1 MGLFANAVIA
11 SLIAAAA
18 AASTGGIARGVQANT
33 NSSGQPH
40 KYTGWANQMW
50 GADNTSASNLAQWFR
65 GQAGNNSYLNTLSDA
80 ELGSILDQ
88 YYYQNGGF
96 LGNYTYDFDLRSALQ
111 DLGALNGI
119 GSMPTSP
126 DWDSLAQQAK
136 NDIALENAQIN
147 NLYDKNLAS
156 QKQLYQ
162 QEIQNNNRMYN
173 DYARQILSNDYQKNA
188 QLMGSLGNSLDRAR
202 TSALEAG
209 ASAGLRLSNNI
220 NTLLSTQNKQ
230 TQQSMETATNL
241 AQAMLN
247 QRQAAAGLRSNHNN
261 TLANDTANRANL
273 MRGSAERTTN
283 YQNAYIGQQQSLYDN
298 KMNSWE
304 NANSQYSS
312 NPFYGSY
319 MANKQ
324 KQSYSGGGNQ

>member
-1 MGLFANAVIA
+1 
-11 SLIAAAA
+11 
-18 AASTGGIARGVQANT
+18 
-33 NSSGQPH
+33 
-40 KYTGWANQMW
+40 
-50 GADNTSASNLAQWFR
+50 
-65 GQAGNNSYLNTLSDA
+65 
-80 ELGSILDQ
+80 
-88 YYYQNGGF
+88 
-96 LGNYTYDFDLRSALQ
+96 
-111 DLGALNGI
+111 
-119 GSMPTSP
+119 
-126 DWDSLAQQAK
+126 
-136 NDIALENAQIN
+136 
-147 NLYDKNLAS
+147 
-156 QKQLYQ
+156 
-162 QEIQNNNRMYN
+162 MYN

-230 TQQSMETATNL
+230 AQQSLDTAINL
-241 AQAMLN
+241 AQNMLN
-247 QRQAAAGLRSNHNN
+247 QRQAASGLRSSHSN

-273 MRGSAERTTN
+273 TRGNAERTTN

-319 MANKQ
+319 TANKQ
-324 KQSYSGGGNQ
+324 KQSYSGGSQ

>member
-1 MGLFANAVIA
+1 MGPIAGSIIA
-11 SLIAAAA
+11 SLIAAGVAA
-18 AASTGGIARGVQANT
+18 GAGGIARGVQAGT
-33 NSSGQPH
+33 NSNGQPH

-50 GADNTSASNLAQWFR
+50 GADNTSASDLARWFR
-65 GQAGNNSYLNTLSDA
+65 GQAGNNNYLNTLSDA

-88 YYYQNGGF
+88 YYYQNGGA

-126 DWDSLAQQAK
+126 NWDALAQQAK

-147 NLYDKNLAS
+147 SLYDKNLAS

-230 TQQSMETATNL
+230 AQQSLNTATNL

-247 QRQAAAGLRSNHNN
+247 QRQAAAGLRSSHNN

-273 MRGSAERTTN
+273 MRGNAERTTN

-324 KQSYSGGGNQ
+324 KQSYTGGGSQ

>member
-1 MGLFANAVIA
+1 MGLFASSIIA
-11 SLIAAAA
+11 SLIAAAVA
-18 AASTGGIARGVQANT
+18 GGAGGIAKGIQSNT
-33 NSSGQPH
+33 NSNGQPH

-50 GADNTSASNLAQWFR
+50 GANNTSSSDLARWFR
-65 GQAGNNSYLNTLSDA
+65 GQAGNNSYLNSLSDA
-80 ELGSILDQ
+80 ELGAILDQ
-88 YYYQNGGF
+88 YYYQNGGA
-96 LGNYTYDFDLRSALQ
+96 LGNYTYDFDLSSALQ
-111 DLGALNGI
+111 DLRALNGI
-119 GSMPTSP
+119 GNMPTAP
-126 DWDSLAQQAK
+126 NWDSLAQQAK

-147 NLYDKNLAS
+147 SLYDKNLAS

-162 QEIQNNNRMYN
+162 QEMQNNNRMYN

-247 QRQAAAGLRSNHNN
+247 QRQAASGLRGGYSN
-261 TLANDTANRANL
+261 TLSNDTANRANL
-273 MRGSAERTTN
+273 TRGNAERTTN

-319 MANKQ
+319 TANKQ
-324 KQSYSGGGNQ
+324 KQSYSGGSK

>member
-1 MGLFANAVIA
+1 MGLIASSIIA

-18 AASTGGIARGVQANT
+18 AASAGGIARGVQANT
-33 NSSGQPH
+33 NKGGQPH

-50 GADNTSASNLAQWFR
+50 GADNTSSSDLARWFR
-65 GQAGNNSYLNTLSDA
+65 GQAGNNSYLNSLSDA
-80 ELGSILDQ
+80 ELGAILDQ
-88 YYYQNGGF
+88 YYYQNGGA

-119 GSMPTSP
+119 GDIPTSP
-126 DWDSLAQQAK
+126 NWDTLAQQAK

-162 QEIQNNNRMYN
+162 QEMQNNNRMYN

-247 QRQAAAGLRSNHNN
+247 QRQAASGLRGNYSN
-261 TLANDTANRANL
+261 TLSNDTANRANL
-273 MRGSAERTTN
+273 TRGNAERTTN

-324 KQSYSGGGNQ
+324 KQSYSGGGSQ